1 MRFGAKREEGA
12 STVELAIVL
21 PMLLLLIASIAPLV
35 RTGYEYMVV
44 QRAVAHGVRYAT
56 RVDANAVAG
65 PTGLTRRPT
74 QDQVKA
80 FVSTAAEPLTLPA
93 ANVTVSPNPATTL
106 PGVGIQVQATYTMNY
121 GILATFVNNIK
132 SVFFS
137 GSAFPTSRT
146 VIVSGRG
153 REE

>member
-1 MRFGAKREEGA
+1 MRFGARREEGA

-56 RVDANAVAG
+56 RVEANVQPG
-65 PTGLTRRPT
+65 QVNRRPT

-106 PGVGIQVQATYTMNY
+106 PGVGVQVQATYTMNY

>member
-1 MRFGAKREEGA
+1 MRFGARREEGA

-35 RTGYEYMVV
+35 KTGYEYMVV
-44 QRAVAHGVRYAT
+44 QRAVAHGVRFAT
-56 RVDANAVAG
+56 RVDANATVAV
-65 PTGLTRRPT
+65 PTRRPT
-74 QDQVKA
+74 QAQVKD

-106 PGVGIQVQATYTMNY
+106 PGVGIEVRATYTMNY

-132 SVFFS
+132 SVFFG

-146 VIVSGRG
+146 VTVSGRG